1 MESNQPLPTG
11 NPQTDGRQ
19 VIPLTIKYHPN
30 SDSASV
36 SEREV
41 DLVLSFLD
49 EIIQEMQ
56 HLAAT
61 S

>member
-1 MESNQPLPTG
+1 MESNLPLPTG
-11 NPQTDGRQ
+11 NPQTDGRYA
-19 VIPLTIKYHPN
+19 IPLTIKYHPN
-30 SDSASV
+30 SDAV

-56 HLAAT
+56 RLAST

>member
-1 MESNQPLPTG
+1 MESNQPLPIG
-11 NPQTDGRQ
+11 NPQTDVRKA
-19 VIPLTIKYHPN
+19 IPLTIKYHPN
-30 SDSASV
+30 SDAV

-56 HLAAT
+56 RLAST

>member
-11 NPQTDGRQ
+11 NPQTDGRYA
-19 VIPLTIKYHPN
+19 IPLTIKYHPN
-30 SDSASV
+30 NDSASV

>member
-1 MESNQPLPTG
+1 MESNQPLPIG
-11 NPQTDGRQ
+11 NPQTDVRQ
-19 VIPLTIKYHPN
+19 AIPLTIKYHPN
-30 SDSASV
+30 SDSASLP
-36 SEREV
+36 EREV

-56 HLAAT
+56 RLAST

>member
-19 VIPLTIKYHPN
+19 AIPLTIKYHPN
-30 SDSASV
+30 SDAV

-56 HLAAT
+56 RLAAT

>member
-1 MESNQPLPTG
+1 MESNQPLPIG

-19 VIPLTIKYHPN
+19 AIPLTIKYHPN
-30 SDSASV
+30 SDAV